1 MTSLQKSHIRYR
13 VVETAPS
20 PLGEVM
26 LRRYE
31 TGEGQSGYEIRLNG
45 NFLMATHGNSSDKA
59 MARLAW
65 EMIEGHAENLRVLV
79 GGLGA
84 GYTLQAAL
92 ALPGVS
98 RVVVVEISE
107 KVVAWNKA
115 YFAQMNGSALDD
127 ARVEVCVEDLADHLI
142 RNKGRYHLALLDVDN
157 GPGWLAAQG
166 NAGLYE
172 VSGIEAARDALLP
185 GGALAVWSPSEN
197 EVFRSRF
204 QEVFPHGRARD
215 TTAVGRDVG
224 EPGDVIYLGRKE
236 T

>member
-1 MTSLQKSHIRYR
+1 
-13 VVETAPS
+13 VETAPS

-31 TGEGQSGYEIRLNG
+31 TEAGESGYEIRLNG
-45 NFLMATHGNSSDKA
+45 NFLMASHGNSSEKA

-65 EMIEGHAENLRVLV
+65 EMIEGPAEKLCVLV

-98 RVVVVEISE
+98 RAVVVEISE
-107 KVVAWNKA
+107 KVVEWNRD
-115 YFAQMNGSALDD
+115 YFSQMNGSAIDD

-172 VSGIEAARDALLP
+172 VSGIEAARDALFP
-185 GGALAVWSPSEN
+185 GGVLAVWSSDEN
-197 EVFRSRF
+197 EVFRSRLKK
-204 QEVFPHGRARD
+204 VFPHGRAVD
-215 TTAVGRDVG
+215 TTAIGRDVS
-224 EPGDVIYLGRKE
+224 EPGDVIYLGLKE